1 MFQFIGREVAIAFP
15 TKHGKRV
22 LYVVDAQNPNDWLF
36 VTSEVMSIS
45 VTNHSENSEIIVS
58 TQNSVYAFERKI
70 HEFSEDLV
78 YNDEDGETEV
88 VICDQ
93 NGREATCFG
102 PGDRVKLLS
111 MPYDWRGH
119 HATGWSYW
127 TVTIEV
133 PGGYW
138 VDEYEED

>member
-1 MFQFIGREVAIAFP
+1 MDKFLGREVAIAFP
-15 TKHGKRV
+15 TRSGKRV
-22 LYVVDAQNPNDWLF
+22 LYVVDAQNKKDWLF

-45 VTNHSENSEIIVS
+45 VTNYSEIAEIIVS
-58 TQNSVYAFERKI
+58 TRNSVYAFERKI
-70 HEFSEDLV
+70 REFSEDLV
-78 YNDEDGETEV
+78 YEGGETEV